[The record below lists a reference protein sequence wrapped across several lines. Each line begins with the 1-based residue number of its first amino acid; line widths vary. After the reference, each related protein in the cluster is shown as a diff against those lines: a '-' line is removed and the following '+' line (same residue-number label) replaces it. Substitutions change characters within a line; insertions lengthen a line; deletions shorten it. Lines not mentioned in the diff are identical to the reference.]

1 MQTTR
6 RIYISGP
13 MTGLPELNFP
23 AFFEA
28 ARELRAVGYVV
39 INPAEVN
46 PDLMARREDC
56 LRADIRALT
65 HCDGLALLD
74 GWERSAGARREVDD
88 ALAMGF
94 IVAPLRCW
102 FDAVEAAHLTVA
114 RTWKITTESV
124 QIGQPLMPLE
134 TAASVFAEVRQL
146 IWARR
151 A

>member
-1 MQTTR
+1 
-6 RIYISGP
+6 

-23 AFFEA
+23 AFIEA
-28 ARELRAVGYVV
+28 ARELRAVGYEV
-39 INPAEVN
+39 VN
-46 PDLMARREDC
+46 PVDVNPNPMARREDC

-102 FDAVEAAHLTVA
+102 FDAADAMHLTIA
-114 RTWKITTESV
+114 ETWVIAVDTADGLHTSGRRPAMSPETTA
-124 QIGQPLMPLE
+124 L
-134 TAASVFAEVRQL
+134 VRDKVKQHL
-146 IWARR
+146 WARR